1 MWINLSLIKQG
12 QMQNKI
18 RSDYSNQGYF
28 LKTEIFLIKIDESD
42 NFDSN
47 LSAWLFDHQLWPL
60 YILSQYVITFS
71 SIGSKETWVYTGY
84 LRLHEAVP

>member
-47 LSAWLFDHQLWPL
+47 LSA
-60 YILSQYVITFS
+60 
-71 SIGSKETWVYTGY
+71 
-84 LRLHEAVP
+84 